1 MRKVLFFSAA
11 VGALAFI
18 MATASICLHARA
30 QGSTGEV
37 PAAGAAAQRIA
48 LAYVST
54 THAVLAGVALE
65 EGYYRQEGLEVT
77 ARRHSFGRSALEDM
91 LAGNADLATA
101 ADIPIMMAIMKGE
114 RISIIATI
122 QTSTR
127 DNAIVARKD
136 AGIVTAADLTGKK
149 IARAPGT
156 TSDFFMDAFLCAHG
170 IGDKNV
176 KKIDM
181 KPEMF
186 LDALVSGRVDAVSAF
201 QPFLVQIEKELGD
214 RVLSFYDKNI
224 YTWSFNIVAREEYVR
239 RNPEK
244 VRKLLR
250 ALVRAERF
258 VKENPGRAQE
268 IVTRFSGLEAGM
280 VREIWPS
287 INFQVV
293 LDQFLVLALEDE
305 SRWAMS
311 SGRITGRK
319 VPNYLDFIHFDGLGS
334 VKPDGVR
341 ILR

>member
-1 MRKVLFFSAA
+1 MTKALFLLAA
-11 VGALAFI
+11 VVLVV
-18 MATASICLHARA
+18 ATEWIC
-30 QGSTGEV
+30 
-37 PAAGAAAQRIA
+37 PAATVRGSAGKMGGAGAGAEKTVF
-48 LAYVST
+48 AYVST

-77 ARRHSFGRSALEDM
+77 ARRHSFGKSALEDM
-91 LAGNADLATA
+91 LAGNADLATV

-122 QTSTR
+122 QTSNR
-127 DNAIVARKD
+127 DNAIVARKNG
-136 AGIVTAADLTGKK
+136 GILTAADLKGRK
-149 IARAPGT
+149 IARTPGT

-176 KKIDM
+176 EKIDM

-186 LDALVSGRVDAVSAF
+186 LDALMSGRVDAVSAF
-201 QPFLVQIEKELGD
+201 QPFLVRIEKELGD
-214 RVLSFYDKNI
+214 GARSFYDSNI
-224 YTWSFNIVAREEYVR
+224 YTWSFSVVAREEYVR

-258 VKENPGRAQE
+258 VKGNPGRAQE
-268 IVTRFSGLEAGM
+268 IVARFTGLEAGM
-280 VREIWPS
+280 VREMWS
-287 INFQVV
+287 RMDFRVT

-305 SRWAMS
+305 SRWAIS
-311 SGRITGRK
+311 SGRITGREI
-319 VPNYLDFIHFDGLGS
+319 PNYLDFIYFDGLGS